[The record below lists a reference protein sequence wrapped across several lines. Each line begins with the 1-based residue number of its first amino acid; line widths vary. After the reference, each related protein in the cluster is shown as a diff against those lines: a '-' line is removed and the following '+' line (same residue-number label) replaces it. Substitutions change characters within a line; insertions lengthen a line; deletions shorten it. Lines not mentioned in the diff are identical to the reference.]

1 MKKRREKKP
10 FLSRIIRALGVIA
23 LLYLLAF
30 GIQFFLPKAP
40 ESSFNDQLPQR
51 PLTIAHRGG
60 VLLWPENTLYAFQQ
74 ALELGSDAL
83 EMDLYITKDGI
94 PVVIHDDT
102 VNRTTNGSGLVS
114 DFTLT
119 ELQALDAGYQF
130 STIDEPNQFP
140 YRGQGIRIPTL
151 EEVLRQFPNTP
162 MIIEIKKD
170 DPTLIQRTG
179 ELVQEFNREQLI
191 KVGSFSSKILDDF
204 RSQFPGLETGAGTN
218 EVTLFYVLHRLFLS
232 GFMVPQA
239 TGFQVPEFQGPLHVA
254 NRRFIADAQRKGLRV
269 DAWTIN
275 DEETMIRLLD
285 IGIDGLI
292 TDRPDLAIRLIRQRF
307 PD

>member
-1 MKKRREKKP
+1 MKDKKKKPP
-10 FLSRIIRALGVIA
+10 FLSRIIKALGIIA
-23 LLYLLAF
+23 LLYLVAF
-30 GIQFFLPKAP
+30 GIQFVIPKAP
-40 ESSFNDQLPQR
+40 ESTFSNHVPNR

-60 VLLWPENTLYAFQQ
+60 VHLWPENTIYAFQN
-74 ALELGSDAL
+74 ALDIGSDVL
-83 EMDLYITKDGI
+83 EMDLYITSDGI

-102 VNRTTNGSGLVS
+102 LDRTTNGSGLVS

-119 ELQALDAGYQF
+119 QLQGLDAGYRFTPLNQ
-130 STIDEPNQFP
+130 PNQFP

-151 EEVLRQFPNTP
+151 EEVFRQFPNTP

-170 DPTLIQRTG
+170 DPVLIRRTG
-179 ELVQEFNREQLI
+179 ELVQQFNREHLT
-191 KVGSFSSKILDDF
+191 KVGSFSSRILDDF
-204 RSQFPGLETGAGTN
+204 RNQFPGIETGAGTN

-232 GFMVPQA
+232 GYVIPRA

-275 DEETMIRLLD
+275 DESTMIRLLD
-285 IGIDGLI
+285 AGIDGLI
-292 TDRPDLAIRLIRQRF
+292 TDRPDLAVRLIRQRF